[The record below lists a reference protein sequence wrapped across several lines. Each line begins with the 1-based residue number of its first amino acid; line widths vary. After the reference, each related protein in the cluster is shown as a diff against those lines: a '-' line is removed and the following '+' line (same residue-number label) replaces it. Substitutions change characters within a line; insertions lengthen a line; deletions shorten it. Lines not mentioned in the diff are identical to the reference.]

1 MTEEKKTKLLRD
13 GLKHL
18 GEPVTKEL
26 RQFAERALQGF
37 LWRGKKEK
45 RHIRRYMCSLCGA
58 EFESDDR
65 YPDDIYNEFEIKEG
79 LKHGDTI
86 SYPNCER
93 EIRVYDAWRNV
104 RILGPM
110 FIEQWRKSAADPEKL
125 VAVGARVWTR
135 YDEAWTVAAPEIRAA
150 SFAVMTYGRKGQR
163 YITDGLGYRAAYD
176 MADLSNG
183 FVGSRWVLDDESV
196 SSAIRGTPFERI
208 CSNGIIASM
217 LMRSGSPLM
226 RVSMLARCPQAEYM
240 VKLGFTGLV
249 KELLVSPYYHTAHSI
264 NWQGRNAE
272 EVFGT
277 DLATIRAL
285 RAYGSDLTDR
295 GYAAFLKLSKA
306 VPGWPVSLRMEML
319 DQLNLSYQLDDMI
332 EDCEVRQYRAADELK
347 YLRRQKSRAPQIRW
361 HDLHDYWEQCDQ
373 LGVAGSDYR
382 TRHPKDLHEA
392 HTEFTKRIKYLENKA
407 HDDAIEYLAAEYDGI
422 YGFEFGGMVLR
433 CAKSSREIIDEGT
446 ALSHCVGG
454 YVRRYAEGDTL
465 IMVLR
470 RAENPDKPWHTV
482 EMTPEGRLVQCRGYR
497 NQTGPEDRPLIDLF
511 WAAWREEMERRRNP
525 RAKTA

>member
-1 MTEEKKTKLLRD
+1 MTEEKKRELLEE

-18 GEPVTKEL
+18 GTPVTQEL
-26 RQFAERALQGF
+26 KRFAESQLRGY

-79 LKHGDTI
+79 LKHNERI
-86 SYPNCER
+86 SCPKCER
-93 EIRVYDAWRNV
+93 ELWVYDAWRPVNTLV
-104 RILGPM
+104 PM
-110 FIEQWRKSAADPEKL
+110 FVEQWRKSNEDPNKL

-135 YDEAWTVAAPEIRAA
+135 YDEAWTLAAPEISVS

-183 FVGSRWVLDDESV
+183 FVGSRWVLDDDSV
-196 SSAIRGTPFERI
+196 NEAVQGTPFERI
-208 CSNGIIASM
+208 CSDGIIASM
-217 LMRSGSPLM
+217 LMNGGSPLM
-226 RVSMLARCPQAEYM
+226 KISRLARCPQAEYM
-240 VKLGFTGLV
+240 VKLGFTAMV
-249 KELLVSPYYHTAHSI
+249 KEMLSSPYYTAHSI

-277 DLATIRAL
+277 DMATIRAL
-285 RAYGSDLTDR
+285 RAYGNDLTDGDYR
-295 GYAAFLKLSKA
+295 AFLKLSRA

-319 DQLNLSYQLDDMI
+319 DALGIRYRIDDI
-332 EDCEVRQYRAADELK
+332 TEECKVRQYRVADELK
-347 YLRRQKSRAPQIRW
+347 YLRRQKAHARHIGW
-361 HDLHDYWEQCDQ
+361 HDLHDFWAQCDQ

-392 HTEFTKRIKYLENKA
+392 HAEFSRRIKYLENKA
-407 HDDAIEYLAAEYDGI
+407 NDDAIEYIAGEYDQI
-422 YGFEFGGMVLR
+422 YGFSCGGMTIR
-433 CAKSSREIIDEGT
+433 CAKSSREVIDEGT
-446 ALSHCVGG
+446 ALHHCVGG
-454 YVRRYAEGDTL
+454 YVKKYASGDTL

-470 RAENPDKPWHTV
+470 RDEEPDKPWHTV
-482 EMTPEGRLVQCRGYR
+482 ELTPEGRMVQCRGDH
-497 NQTGPEDRPLIDLF
+497 NQTAKEDKPLIELF
-511 WAAWREEMERRRNP
+511 WGAWKEEMERRRRM